1 MVDAQRAMIADELE
15 MRGSP
20 LCDCAGRGPALGRAT
35 GAAIAHHCGCA
46 AVRASALARRA
57 ASPTRHARECGCDH
71 ADREAALFWERE
83 FAARRPG
90 AHLPASGAS

>member
-1 MVDAQRAMIADELE
+1 MVDAERAAIADELE

-20 LCDCAGRGPALGRAT
+20 LCDCAHRGTAFGVVT
-35 GAAIAHHCGCA
+35 GAPVAHHCGCA

-57 ASPTRHARECGCDH
+57 ASATRHARECGCDA
-71 ADREAALFWERE
+71 ADREAVLFWEGE

-90 AHLPASGAS
+90 GYVPGSGGS

>member
-1 MVDAQRAMIADELE
+1 MVDAQRAAMADELE

-20 LCDCAGRGPALGRAT
+20 LCDCAGRGPAFSRTT

-57 ASPTRHARECGCDH
+57 ASATRHARECGCDL
-71 ADREAALFWERE
+71 ADREAALYWEKE

-90 AHLPASGAS
+90 GHVPGSGAC